1 MCRINCFIS
10 CRGYV
15 SFVLSALGI
24 LANWQVRCLL
34 QTVEKAFQVMLST
47 VSEEIS
53 QQLRDCQP
61 NAIVTLSTILH
72 TVQEAIKLTG
82 TQTKPLIIIAP
93 GLESASDIPAGT
105 VDLRQMLQDSVDTS
119 DVRFTGNIDD
129 TAVLPYSSG
138 TTGLPKGVM
147 LSHRNIVSN
156 IAQINDCHEICPSEP
171 ALGMTLV
178 FVQAISLGINGL
190 CLAYNTG
197 KTAFLHQ

>member
-1 MCRINCFIS
+1 ME
-10 CRGYV
+10 
-15 SFVLSALGI
+15 
-24 LANWQVRCLL
+24 CLL
-34 QTVEKAFQVMLST
+34 QTVEKPDQMMLLT

-53 QQLRDCQP
+53 RQLRDCQP
-61 NAIVTLSTILH
+61 NAVVTLSTILH

-105 VDLRQMLQDSVDTS
+105 VDLRQMLQDGVDTS

-147 LSHRNIVSN
+147 LSHRNVVSN
-156 IAQINDCHEICPSEP
+156 IAQMNDRPEICPSEP
-171 ALGMTLV
+171 ALGMTVL
-178 FVQAISLGINGL
+178 LYTNGFTIYY
-190 CLAYNTG
+190 CFTS
-197 KTAFLHQ
+197 